1 MVRFNYRKQKSKAF
15 GTVYRPMGEILLI
28 YERKVKETFYIDSGA
43 DVTLIPRSVGELLGL
58 KIKDDDKIIDLY
70 GIGDAAISAVIKGIK
85 IKIGE
90 HEIPVRIGW
99 ALTEKIPLILGRM
112 DIFNRFKI
120 LFDEKKKE
128 IMFEWIEK
136 RR

>member
-15 GTVYRPMGEILLI
+15 GTVYRPMAEILLI

-43 DVTLIPRSVGELLGL
+43 DITLIPRSVGELLGL

-85 IKIGE
+85 IKVGE
-90 HEIPVRIGW
+90 HEIPVHVGW

-112 DIFNRFKI
+112 DVFNRFKI
-120 LFDEKKKE
+120 VFDEKKKE
-128 IMFEWIEK
+128 IIFEWIN
-136 RR
+136 RGR